1 MKDEDIQNLLG
12 GFATDTLTDREREL
26 LFTAALQNQE
36 LFDAL
41 ANEQALRELLS
52 DPASRR
58 QLLQSLEP
66 EKRGVLAWMRKPLF
80 WAVAASAMT
89 ALVVAV
95 AVRQARPP
103 ATQIAETLSRS
114 EPAPQPVPMPK
125 ASRARREDRSREPQP
140 LNAPAAPA

>member
-1 MKDEDIQNLLG
+1 MKDEEIQNLLG
-12 GFATDTLTDREREL
+12 GFSTDPLTDREREL
-26 LFTAALQNQE
+26 LFTAALKNQE

-58 QLLQSLEP
+58 QLLQALEP
-66 EKRGVLAWMRKPLF
+66 EKRGVLAWMRRPLF
-80 WAVAASAMT
+80 WAVAVSAMT

-103 ATQIAETLSRS
+103 ASEIAQIVPRAQTSPVEKAV
-114 EPAPQPVPMPK
+114 APQ
-125 ASRARREDRSREPQP
+125 
-140 LNAPAAPA
+140 

>member
-41 ANEQALRELLS
+41 ANDQALRDLLS

-58 QLLQSLEP
+58 QLLQALEP
-66 EKRGVLAWMRKPLF
+66 RTLAKLLQVAEIAPDAPLPGN
-80 WAVAASAMT
+80 A
-89 ALVVAV
+89 
-95 AVRQARPP
+95 P
-103 ATQIAETLSRS
+103 LSQLL
-114 EPAPQPVPMPK
+114 AQV
-125 ASRARREDRSREPQP
+125 DRSGVEK
-140 LNAPAAPA
+140 LDVA